1 MSPPVAGRHSVK
13 DGLGELVGPV
23 VSPLVS
29 ESPVLVPD
37 PSAPPDVPEPL
48 VDVPEPLV
56 DVPEPLVEPELPP
69 LS

>member
-1 MSPPVAGRHSVK
+1 M
-13 DGLGELVGPV
+13 GELVGPV